1 MVDLCHFGYKITT
14 LLGEGWIFTNCGE
27 GPLVVGLQGISTA
40 DDLRAFLHIG
50 DDLRGAIVHQI
61 GDPGP
66 HLRVLAALPP
76 QVIVQSSVSATL
88 PAGDNLTALGDTLGA
103 VMAYERYLDEEER
116 NREGRV
122 AARESLRRLRP

>member
-88 PAGDNLTALGDTLGA
+88 PAGDNLTAVQATHVGLLWRTSRKLIRGWSKTAGGQCDSSG
-103 VMAYERYLDEEER
+103 
-116 NREGRV
+116 
-122 AARESLRRLRP
+122 

>member
-1 MVDLCHFGYKITT
+1 MSASALPSVPAGDQYR
-14 LLGEGWIFTNCGE
+14 
-27 GPLVVGLQGISTA
+27 

-50 DDLRGAIVHQI
+50 DDLWGAIVHQI

-88 PAGDNLTALGDTLGA
+88 PAGDNLTAGGA
-103 VMAYERYLDEEER
+103 SHSCGAAMADIQKID
-116 NREGRV
+116 
-122 AARESLRRLRP
+122 